1 MEKLKF
7 ILIDNDGISL
17 SKLSKMIE
25 RIFKNAPIHIF
36 SNSYKAFELIK
47 AKGENS
53 IIICNIKLPDINGI
67 KFLDKVKENK
77 FKIFNLFFH
86 LQMKV
91 NP

>member
-36 SNSYKAFELIK
+36 
-47 AKGENS
+47 
-53 IIICNIKLPDINGI
+53 
-67 KFLDKVKENK
+67 
-77 FKIFNLFFH
+77 
-86 LQMKV
+86 
-91 NP
+91 